1 LRFSYGP
8 WHGLA
13 CTLSDASPEQVA
25 KHVDEHDASLVTS
38 RLQVIG
44 EVCEPNF
51 VLRVGECHLPAGT
64 VMPEGRIA
72 QEGTRV

>member
-1 LRFSYGP
+1 MPLHPFPTANLVSLT
-8 WHGLA
+8 H
-13 CTLSDASPEQVA
+13 PEQVA
-25 KHVDEHDASLVTS
+25 KHLDEHDASLVTS

-64 VMPEGRIA
+64 VMPEGRTT